1 MVSAKQVALMG
12 LSTLA
17 SASVNSTGNSTL
29 TKPNFVFIMTDD
41 QDLHL
46 SSLDHMPLVQKYLAD
61 EGTIFNK
68 HFCTVSLCCPS
79 RVSLLTGRAAHNT
92 NVTDV
97 SLPYGGYQQF
107 INNGLHEKYL
117 PVWLQEANYNTYYTG
132 KLMNGFSA
140 TTYNNPYPAGWNDS
154 DFLVDP
160 QTYWYYNAS
169 MSRDNSTLRYLP
181 GNYSTDVIAN
191 TALEYLD
198 LAAVAG
204 QPFFLGVTPIGPHA
218 EMKPS
223 LSGEFLLPTPADRH
237 ANLFQNLTAPRSPSF
252 NKLQGSPVGYFAT
265 LPELNDTEVAYVD
278 LFYRKRI
285 QSLQAVDELVESVV
299 KKLEALNLLDN
310 TYIIYTSDNGF
321 HIGQHRLPPGKT
333 TCIEEDINV
342 PFVVR
347 GPGVAKGAAYNQ
359 PTTHTDIVPTL
370 FTLANITLHDDF
382 DGEPI
387 PVTTDLQARTV
398 AKSEHVNVEYWGEGI
413 MEGTISNWVTSTLP
427 NNTYKHVRVV
437 SDAFDLSYT
446 VWCSNEHELFD
457 FKVWLLTPMN
467 SHSTRDNADHAHP
480 PKKTDPYQNT
490 NLYGQSGL
498 IAGYDA
504 EKLTARLDA
513 LLLTLKGCKGRVCT
527 RPWETLHPQGDVQN
541 LTQALDSKYDQF
553 YLEQQPKVS
562 FSQCAAGQLLE
573 YEGPQTPL
581 GYGGVDSAE
590 LLKNWDLWT

>member
-1 MVSAKQVALMG
+1 MVSAKHIALLG

-17 SASVNSTGNSTL
+17 SASVVNSTGNSTQSR
-29 TKPNFVFIMTDD
+29 PNFVFIMTDD

-46 SSLDHMPLVQKYLAD
+46 SSLDHMPLLQKYLVD
-61 EGTIFNK
+61 EGTTFNK

-117 PVWLQEANYNTYYTG
+117 PVWLQEASYNTYYTG

-169 MSRDNSTLRYLP
+169 MSRDNSTIRYLP
-181 GNYSTDVIAN
+181 GNYSTDVVGN

-198 LAAVAG
+198 LAATAG

-218 EMKPS
+218 EMQPS

-252 NKLQGSPVGYFAT
+252 NKARESAVGYFTT
-265 LPELNDTEVAYVD
+265 LAELNDTEVAYVD
-278 LFYRKRI
+278 LFYRRRI
-285 QSLQAVDELVESVV
+285 QSLQAVDELVENIVQ
-299 KKLEALNLLDN
+299 KLEALNLLDN

-347 GPGVAKGAAYNQ
+347 GPGVAKGATYDK

-370 FTLANITLHDDF
+370 FTLANLTLHDDF

-387 PVTTDLQARTV
+387 PVTTDLQAQTV

-413 MEGTISNWVTSTLP
+413 MEGTISNWVSTI
-427 NNTYKHVRVV
+427 

-446 VWCSNEHELFD
+446 VWCSNEHELYD
-457 FKVWLLTPMN
+457 FQSM
-467 SHSTRDNADHAHP
+467 ADYFT
-480 PKKTDPYQNT
+480 KKQTDPYQST
-490 NLYGQSGL
+490 NLYNQTGL
-498 IAGYDA
+498 VAGHDA
-504 EKLTARLDA
+504 DKLTARLDA

-527 RPWETLHPQGDVQN
+527 RPWETLHPQGDVAN
-541 LTQALDSKYDQF
+541 LTQALDPKYDDF

-562 FSQCAAGQLLE
+562 FSQCAGGQLLE

-581 GYGGVDSAE
+581 GYGGVESAE

>member
-1 MVSAKQVALMG
+1 MVSVKQVALMG

-17 SASVNSTGNSTL
+17 SANVNISTSLNSTQS
-29 TKPNFVFIMTDD
+29 KPNFVFIMTDD

-46 SSLDHMPLVQKYLAD
+46 SSLDHMPLVKKYLSD
-61 EGTIFNK
+61 EGTTFNK

-117 PVWLQEANYNTYYTG
+117 PVWLQEASYNTYYTG

-140 TTYNNPYPAGWNDS
+140 TTYNKPYPAGWNDT

-181 GNYSTDVIAN
+181 GNYSTDVVAN
-191 TALEYLD
+191 TALEFLD
-198 LAAVAG
+198 AAAAAD

-218 EMKPS
+218 EMQPS

-237 ANLFQNLTAPRSPSF
+237 ADLFQNLTAPRSPSF
-252 NKLQGSPVGYFAT
+252 NKAREGGTGYFAT
-265 LPELNDTEVAYVD
+265 LPELNATEVSYVD
-278 LFYRKRI
+278 LFYRRRI
-285 QSLQAVDELVESVV
+285 QSLQAVDELVEGVV
-299 KKLEALNLLDN
+299 NRLEALGLLDN
-310 TYIIYTSDNGF
+310 TYVIYTSDNGF

-333 TCIEEDINV
+333 TCVEEDINV

-347 GPGVAKGAAYNQ
+347 GPGVARGAAYDG

-370 FTLANITLHDDF
+370 FTLAGIDLHDDF

-387 PVTTDLQARTV
+387 PVTTELQAQNAT
-398 AKSEHVNVEYWGEGI
+398 KSEYVNVEYWGEGI
-413 MEGTISNWVTSTLP
+413 MEGTISNWVTSTLA
-427 NNTYKHVRVV
+427 NNTYKHLRVV
-437 SDAFDLSYT
+437 SEAFDLSYT

-457 FKVWLLTPMN
+457 FK
-467 SHSTRDNADHAHP
+467 
-480 PKKTDPYQNT
+480 TDPYQSK
-490 NLYGQSGL
+490 NLYNQSAP
-498 IAGYDA
+498 IAGVNA
-504 EKLTARLDA
+504 AKLTARLDA

-527 RPWETLHPQGDVQN
+527 RPWETLHPQGDVAD
-541 LTQALDSKYDQF
+541 LTQALDPKYDQF
-553 YLEQQPKVS
+553 YLEEQPKVS
-562 FSQCAAGQLLE
+562 FSECLGGQLLE

-581 GYGGVDSAE
+581 GYGGVESRE

>member
-1 MVSAKQVALMG
+1 MVSVKQVALMG

-17 SASVNSTGNSTL
+17 SANVNISTSLNSTKS
-29 TKPNFVFIMTDD
+29 KPNFVFIMTDD

-46 SSLDHMPLVQKYLAD
+46 SSLDHMPLVKKYLSD
-61 EGTIFNK
+61 EGTTFNK

-92 NVTDV
+92 SVSILIDYFEKNCLLTYRGTSNVTDV

-117 PVWLQEANYNTYYTG
+117 PVWLQEASYNTYYTG

-140 TTYNNPYPAGWNDS
+140 TVYNKPYPAGWNDT

-181 GNYSTDVIAN
+181 GNYSTDVVAN
-191 TALEYLD
+191 TALEFLD
-198 LAAVAG
+198 AAAAAD

-218 EMKPS
+218 EMQPS

-237 ANLFQNLTAPRSPSF
+237 ADLFQNLTAPRSPSF
-252 NKLQGSPVGYFAT
+252 NKAREGGTGYFAT
-265 LPELNDTEVAYVD
+265 LPELNATEVSYVD
-278 LFYRKRI
+278 LFYRRRI
-285 QSLQAVDELVESVV
+285 QSLQAVDELVEGVV
-299 KKLEALNLLDN
+299 NRLEALGLLDN
-310 TYIIYTSDNGF
+310 TYVIYTSDNGF

-333 TCIEEDINV
+333 TCVEEDINV

-347 GPGVAKGAAYNQ
+347 GPGVARGAAYDG

-370 FTLANITLHDDF
+370 FTLAGIDLHDDF

-387 PVTTDLQARTV
+387 PVTTELQAQNAT
-398 AKSEHVNVEYWGEGI
+398 KSEYVNVEYWGEGI
-413 MEGTISNWVTSTLP
+413 MEGTISNWVTSTLA
-427 NNTYKHVRVV
+427 NNTYKHLRVV
-437 SDAFDLSYT
+437 SEAFDLSYT

-457 FKVWLLTPMN
+457 FK
-467 SHSTRDNADHAHP
+467 
-480 PKKTDPYQNT
+480 TDPYQSK
-490 NLYGQSGL
+490 NLYGQSAP
-498 IAGYDA
+498 IAGADA
-504 EKLTARLDA
+504 AKLTARLDA

-527 RPWETLHPQGDVQN
+527 RPWETLHPQGDVAD
-541 LTQALDSKYDQF
+541 LTQALDPKYDQF
-553 YLEQQPKVS
+553 YLEEQPKVS
-562 FSQCAAGQLLE
+562 FSECLGGQLLE

-581 GYGGVDSAE
+581 GYGGVESRE